1 MKVSRNIIQLVVGL
15 AVLGVAVGIGWILMK
30 TRPYTEAEVEQQAS
44 KIVQVVELEPGN
56 EMIRVSAWGTVIPA
70 REVSIQPQ
78 VGGRIIDLHEQ
89 LVPGGRLREKEEL
102 LRIEAVDYEI
112 ALAER
117 IAEKEEAV
125 FEMEVEE
132 GRQVIARREWEQL
145 RGELGSVVP
154 DSSLALREPHLDLSK
169 AMLERAD
176 SAIRRARLDLDR
188 TVVRAPFNG
197 MIVEESV
204 EIGQVVEPGRTVC
217 RLVGTDRFWVRATL
231 PMSDLKRIKLPGE
244 GKPGATANIFLDTGN
259 GSAESRDGIVVRL
272 LADLETAGR
281 MARLIIA
288 VDDPLSREAIVD
300 GETRIL
306 TPLLLGSYVRVE
318 IEAGRLE
325 NVLAVP
331 RLALREGDRLWLV
344 GNDNRVRIAE
354 PEILWTRGETV
365 LVNNVLLDGERLVV
379 SRLRT
384 ALPGMLVSPQ
394 QLQSRSRLPS
404 DS

>member
-1 MKVSRNIIQLVVGL
+1 MKVFRNIIQLVVGL
-15 AVLGVAVGIGWILMK
+15 AVLGAAVGIGWILMK
-30 TRPYTEAEVEQQAS
+30 TRPRTEAEVEKQAS
-44 KIVQVVELEPGN
+44 QIVQVVELEPGN
-56 EMIRVSAWGTVIPA
+56 ETIRVSAWGTVIPA

-78 VGGRIIDLHEQ
+78 VAGRIIDLHEQ
-89 LVPGGRLREKEEL
+89 LVPGGRLRENDEL

-125 FEMEVEE
+125 FEMEIEG

-145 RGELGSVVP
+145 ESELSATVS
-154 DSSLALREPHLDLSK
+154 DSSLALREPHLELSK
-169 AMLERAD
+169 AMLERAEN
-176 SAIRRARLDLDR
+176 AISRARLDLDR

-197 MIVEESV
+197 MVVEESV

-231 PMSDLKRIKLPGE
+231 PMSDLKRIQLPE
-244 GKPGATANIFLDTGN
+244 DDRPGAIANIFLDTGN
-259 GSAESRDGIVVRL
+259 GKAESRSGAVVRL

-288 VDDPLSREAIVD
+288 VDDPLAREVIEGGEKQSR
-300 GETRIL
+300 

-325 NVLAVP
+325 NVLAIP

-344 GNDNRVRIAE
+344 GRNNRIRIAE
-354 PEILWTRGETV
+354 PEVLWTRGETV
-365 LVNNVLLDGERLVV
+365 LVPDVLLDGERLVV

-394 QLQSRSRLPS
+394 QLEARSERPS